1 MYELYNIADCV
12 DISGNHT

>member
-12 DISGNHT
+12 DISGSHT